1 MFSSKSLIIKDLVI
15 MCFVFLSPLKFVTIW
30 FPMCSDF
37 WFNSE
42 SALTDARLPAALSVL
57 RLPLPE
63 GGVGCNMRFGEGARV
78 KATRVHTYISSTH
91 IYI

>member
-63 GGVGCNMRFGEGARV
+63 GGVGCNMRSGGAQG
-78 KATRVHTYISSTH
+78 
-91 IYI
+91 